1 MACERNFAG
10 TTNQDLTLNN
20 DHLVERVA
28 VLTMT
33 WSYVR
38 KDSSDCL
45 TIIYTIKSINNI
57 KQYMSMIRIKV
68 KLELY
73 KLSLQNRHLVI
84 RFQAK

>member
-28 VLTMT
+28 ILTMT

-38 KDSSDCL
+38 KDSSGEKLLCVN
-45 TIIYTIKSINNI
+45 IIIFLVKYCYYKIY
-57 KQYMSMIRIKV
+57 KQHKAIYVNDKD
-68 KLELY
+68 KG
-73 KLSLQNRHLVI
+73 
-84 RFQAK
+84 